1 MRLPKNGIVFIFHN
15 MSFFRNRPKNSKY
28 GAKSVEF
35 DGIRFASQLEAR
47 FYMFFIDHGFK
58 ILELQ
63 PRFLLEDSFEIY
75 DWQSKKIRK
84 YRKTEYVADFR
95 IETPDG
101 DIFIVEA
108 KGFETEAWKIKKKL
122 FFKKYGNEEKLLV
135 FSSLKQ
141 VREFFDL

>member
-1 MRLPKNGIVFIFHN
+1 MN
-15 MSFFRNRPKNSKY
+15 FFRNRPKNSKY
-28 GAKSVEF
+28 GAKSVEIE
-35 DGIRFASQLEAR
+35 GIRFASQLEAR
-47 FYMFFIDHGFK
+47 FYMFFIDHDIK

-101 DIFIVEA
+101 DIFIIEA
-108 KGFETEAWKIKKKL
+108 KGFETPEWKIKKKL
-122 FFKKYGNEEKLLV
+122 FLKKYGSDEKLLV
-135 FSSLKQ
+135 FSSLRQ

>member
-1 MRLPKNGIVFIFHN
+1 MESYPYPIIF
-15 MSFFRNRPKNSKY
+15 MSFFRNRAYSKY

-47 FYMFFIDHGFK
+47 FYLFFREHEIK

-63 PRFLLEDSFEIY
+63 PRFLLEDAFECY
-75 DWQSKKIRK
+75 DWQTKKTKK
-84 YRKTEYVADFR
+84 YRKSEYVADFR

-101 DIFIVEA
+101 DIFIIEA

-122 FFKKYGNEEKLLV
+122 FLKKYGSEEKLLV
-135 FSSLKQ
+135 FSSLRQ

>member
-1 MRLPKNGIVFIFHN
+1 MN
-15 MSFFRNRPKNSKY
+15 FFRNRAYSKY
-28 GAKSVEF
+28 GAKTVEF

-47 FYMFFIDHGFK
+47 FYLFFREHEIK

-63 PRFLLEDSFEIY
+63 PRFILEDSFEIY

-84 YRKTEYVADFR
+84 YRKTEYVADFK

-101 DIFIVEA
+101 DIFIIEA
-108 KGFETEAWKIKKKL
+108 KGFETPEWKIKKKL
-122 FFKKYGNEEKLLV
+122 FLKKYGSEEKLLV
-135 FSSLKQ
+135 FSSLRQ